1 MTWSRISRSGR
12 WTILVVL
19 ALIVLAALRL
29 VRVSRV
35 SAANL
40 ILNGGFEESR
50 SEVPTSWNL
59 DRAVRERGSLRV
71 DASGPHSDHGA
82 LELTPNGKNTDKEKP
97 FGVGQLISAADLK
110 GKSVRIR
117 ASLKAEGGATAQFL
131 AFAITPEF
139 RPLGHAILVENS
151 PQYREQTA
159 TFTVD
164 RDAAQ
169 VLVGCV
175 VVGQKGK
182 AWFAD
187 LSLEIEGASAAA
199 ASAPQS
205 APRQSLDSTVVVDAG
220 NVLRNIPRLLYGTNV
235 EWIYDANGIWDAR
248 ASNFDPAILRAAK
261 ELGVTLVR
269 FPGGV
274 FADYYHWKDGVGAQS
289 ARPVRP
295 HVADGNKSGNSFGTA
310 ELVEFSREIGAEPL
324 LQVNMITG
332 SPEEAAAWVSYCNN
346 PNDADRIRN
355 GARSPFN
362 VHYWEIGNEQYGTAD
377 NPNTAKSSLSPE
389 EYSARYL
396 RFAAAMK
403 KADSSIRLVAAGGVN
418 SARYI
423 AVTNND
429 WNRILLESAGSMID
443 FLAVH
448 NAYAPLAAS
457 ISNASFDDVYRALL
471 AFPQLVSQNLGMV
484 SQQIE
489 KYAGGP
495 SSRIQIAVTEWGP
508 LFHIIPSDPWVDHP
522 KTLGSGLYVAEVM
535 QSFLRSPRT
544 GMASFFKLTEQSFLG
559 SIGPRGEPKPSY
571 YAFQMYTKHFG
582 ELLVDTREEGPRF
595 SSREV
600 GNVGAVDNAPVLNAV
615 SSLSADR
622 ARLYLIG
629 INTSSTSSV
638 RTNIR
643 LQGFRPVSTAKLWV
657 LSGPSLDANNGE
669 DLPAVP
675 GLKWAKQAA
684 SAGDSFQRGHPG
696 MLRPQEATAGN
707 VASQFT
713 YVFPPMSV
721 VSMEMSRAK

>member
-1 MTWSRISRSGR
+1 MSRSRISLPGR
-12 WTILVVL
+12 WAILVVL
-19 ALIVLAALRL
+19 AVLVLASLRL
-29 VRVSRV
+29 VRVSGV

-40 ILNGGFEESR
+40 ILNGRFEVGH

-59 DRAVRERGSLRV
+59 DRAVKGRGSLRI
-71 DASGPHSDHGA
+71 DTSAPPGDHGS
-82 LELTPNGKNTDKEKP
+82 LELTPNANNTDKEKP
-97 FGVGQLISAADLK
+97 FGVGQLIAASDLK

-117 ASLKAEGGATAQFL
+117 AFLKAEGGATAQFL

-164 RDAAQ
+164 REAAQ
-169 VLVGCV
+169 ILVGCV

-187 LSLEIEGASAAA
+187 LSLQVEGAPAS
-199 ASAPQS
+199 SAPQA
-205 APRQSLDSTVVVDAG
+205 APGQTLDSTIVVDAG
-220 NVLRNIPRLLYGTNV
+220 KVLRTIPRLLYGANV

-248 ASNFDPAILRAAK
+248 ASKFDPAILRAAK

-295 HVADGNKSGNSFGTA
+295 HVADGNKSGNGFGTA
-310 ELVEFSREIGAEPL
+310 ELVEFSRAIGAEPL

-377 NPNTAKSSLSPE
+377 NPNTAKSSLTPE

-418 SARYI
+418 SARYV

-429 WNRILLESAGSMID
+429 WDRILLERAGSMID

-448 NAYAPLAAS
+448 DAYAPLAAS
-457 ISNASFDDVYRALL
+457 ISHVPFDDVYRALL
-471 AFPQLVSQNLGMV
+471 AFPQLVSQNLGLV
-484 SQQIE
+484 SQQVE

-495 SSRIQIAVTEWGP
+495 ASHIQIAITEWGP

-544 GMASFFKLTEQSFLG
+544 GMANFFKLTEQSFLG
-559 SIGPRGEPKPSY
+559 CIGPRGEPKPSY

-595 SSREV
+595 SSRDV
-600 GNVGAVDNAPVLNAV
+600 GNAGAVNSAPVLNTV

-629 INTSSTSSV
+629 VNTSSTSSV

-675 GLKWAKQAA
+675 GLKWAKQSA

-696 MLRPQEATAGN
+696 MLRPQEGTAGN